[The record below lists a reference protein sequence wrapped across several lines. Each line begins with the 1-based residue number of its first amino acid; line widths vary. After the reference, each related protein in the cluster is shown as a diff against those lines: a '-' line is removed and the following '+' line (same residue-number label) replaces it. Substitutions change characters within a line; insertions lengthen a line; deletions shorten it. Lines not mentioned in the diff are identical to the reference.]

1 MGFLRFLL
9 LPAIFLL
16 ASVYVLRLATMQ
28 DAFLLYFLSAVLL
41 GMAIAS
47 YMRAWKRPPDE

>member
-16 ASVYVLRLATMQ
+16 TSVYVLRLATMQ
-28 DAFLLYFLSAVLL
+28 DSFLLYFLSAVLL